1 MRRLFRGWAQSCLS
15 LAVPTLAAGC
25 AAADVPP
32 AADEAEPLATVASEI
47 RNCPVT
53 DPDYPTCVPE
63 PTHCEGATATLTAA
77 ATHVPLGQSTTIA
90 WSVRLPSG
98 CSSELLLDS
107 KPIAASGSKVVTPF
121 YDSTHRIT
129 LGGKSLASAPVA
141 VDLPAT
147 VRIDGNTWDHKYLFR
162 QAIGTANRR
171 VVLTSNVDMD
181 LTGLEDLDVARGVTI
196 TSEAPLLVNLPNA
209 PIAYATAN
217 KQALAVGS
225 AFANPPLQRN
235 ARNLGPRVYTN
246 SKPRPLFHL
255 RCYDGADA
263 YRADNV
269 RFAGFRIQ
277 GPHQNT
283 EEGDDNLERAIQV
296 DACLGVEIDTMEVSG
311 WSGQGIYIQDNAV
324 DANGQLV
331 QRQTGYDAVK
341 VHDSFFH
348 NNQHEG
354 GNGYGVETGPHG
366 HATFEHNLFDLNR
379 HAIASSGAD
388 RTSYRASENLFL
400 KGGGVHDKWYK
411 HFTHIVDVHGD
422 DNCGVG
428 SLVDDSLWNCG
439 HAGTEYK
446 INDNAFQFSN
456 DLAIHIRGVPRYLT
470 TIEGNVFPESDQGD
484 AVETYSSENVDL
496 LWNQTGVDTF
506 GQYGVCDLDADG
518 KDDLFLP
525 TGASWWYMSS
535 AKMQWVF
542 LASRRERLAEV
553 GLGDF
558 DGDGQCDVFTVKP
571 DHQTWE
577 IAKGGKTRVTLPG
590 TYPFVPRDQLAFGDF
605 NGDHVTDIF
614 RRAPDGQWSAVS
626 PGRYGWTTLQS
637 SGFALSDLRF
647 GDFDGDGITDVMSKA
662 GGHWS
667 VSKSARGAWAP
678 MGSGLTDEPNSLFVA
693 DVDGTPGDDL
703 VRYVVTS
710 PTAGRW
716 DVSSGGRTPWTTLAS
731 FTGTITPTP
740 SNPSPASSVRTYL
753 GRFAGLAKADVLALD
768 SARLSW
774 LTNPARSG
782 FARHGLYPY

>member
-1 MRRLFRGWAQSCLS
+1 MRSLSRASAHACLS
-15 LAVPTLAAGC
+15 LIATVAAGC
-25 AAADVPP
+25 AAADVPSGE
-32 AADEAEPLATVASEI
+32 EAERASAVSSEI
-47 RNCPVT
+47 RKCPET

-63 PTHCEGATATLTAA
+63 PTHCAGATATLTAA
-77 ATHVPLGQSTTIA
+77 APHVPLGQSTTLA
-90 WSVRLPSG
+90 WSVRLPTG

-107 KPIAASGSKVVTPF
+107 KPIRASGTQVVTPL

-141 VDLPAT
+141 VDLPST

-181 LTGLEDLDVARGVTI
+181 LTGFESLAVARGVTI
-196 TSEAPLLVNLPNA
+196 TSEAPPLAYLPSN
-209 PIAYATAN
+209 PIAYAPAS
-217 KQALAVGS
+217 KQGFWDGS
-225 AFANPPLQRN
+225 IFANPPMQRN
-235 ARNLGPRVYTN
+235 AKNLGPRVYTS
-246 SKPRPLFHL
+246 SKPRPLFLL
-255 RCYDGADA
+255 RCNAGADE

-283 EEGDDNLERAIQV
+283 EAGQDNLERGIQV
-296 DACLGVEIDTMEVSG
+296 DACLGVEIDNMEISG
-311 WSGQGIYIQDNAV
+311 WSGQGVYIQDNAV
-324 DANGQLV
+324 DASDQPV

-354 GNGYGVETGPHG
+354 GDGYGVETGPHG

-428 SLVDDSLWNCG
+428 SIFNDSLWNCG

-470 TIEGNVFPESDQGD
+470 TIEGNVFPESEQSD

-506 GQYGVCDLDADG
+506 GLYGVCDLDADG

-542 LASRRERLAEV
+542 LASRREGLADV

-558 DGDGQCDVFTVKP
+558 DGDGQCDVFTVRP
-571 DHQTWE
+571 DNQTWE
-577 IAKGGKTRVTLPG
+577 IAKGGKTRVALPG
-590 TYPFVPRDQLAFGDF
+590 AYPFMPREQLAFGDF

-626 PGRYGWTTLQS
+626 PGRYGWTPLQS

-647 GDFDGDGITDVMSKA
+647 GDFDGDGITDVMSNA

-667 VSKSARGAWAP
+667 VSKSARAPWAP
-678 MGSGLTDEPNSLFVA
+678 MGSGLGDEPKNLFVA

-703 VRYVVTS
+703 VRIVVTS
-710 PTAGRW
+710 PLTVRW
-716 DVSSGGRTPWTTLAS
+716 DVSSSGRTPWTTLAS
-731 FTGTITPTP
+731 FTGPTAQTPT
-740 SNPSPASSVRTYL
+740 NPSPASYVRTYL

-768 SARLSW
+768 STRISW
-774 LTNPARSG
+774 LTNPSHSS
-782 FARHGLYPY
+782 FVRHGLYPY